1 MSNQITI
8 TLPDSST
15 ISVEKGKTVYDAI
28 GVISKGLQKAAVCAE
43 VDGKLADLSAL
54 LEKDVKLKVLTF
66 DTPQGRDVYWH
77 SASHL
82 MAQAIRRV
90 FPGAK
95 FAIGPS
101 IDTGFYYDV
110 DIEKNLVPED
120 LEKIEAEIRKISGE
134 DLEITREEISKADAI
149 KRFKDK
155 GEIYKVEMLEEM
167 DADTVSLYHQG
178 EFYDLCRGPHL
189 RRTSDIRAFKLVS
202 VAGAY
207 WRGDEKN
214 KMLQRVY
221 GVAFPSDKELKKHI
235 ELIEEAK
242 KRDHRKLGRE
252 LDLFSFSNDV
262 GAGLP
267 LWHPNGAVLRF
278 IIDKFETNEHL
289 KRGYRLFGVPH
300 IARSTLYEI
309 SGHLGFYT
317 ENMYSPIQIDGQD
330 YYLKPMNCPSQIQIF
345 NSSMKSYRDLPYR
358 AFEMGTVYRYERSG
372 VLHGLTRVRGFTQ
385 DDAHIFCREDQIVDE
400 IQEVLDFTLYMLE
413 VFGFTEKNIY
423 LSTRPEKAVG
433 TDANWEIATAALKS
447 ALEKNSIA
455 YTIDP
460 GEGVFYGPKIDVK
473 IKDAIGREWQ
483 CSTIQVD
490 FNLPERF
497 DISYVGSDGQK
508 HRPIMIHRA
517 LLGSLERFIGILIE
531 HYSGKFPVW
540 LAPVQVMLL
549 SVSEDEAAAVESL
562 KSKLMADEIR
572 AESDIRGESIG
583 YKVRDAITKK
593 IPYIAVIGKKE
604 IEEGTVSFR
613 KRGENKPQS
622 MKLDEFKGMIHEAVQ
637 KRTVF

>member
-15 ISVEKGKTVYDAI
+15 ISVEKGKTVYDAV

-43 VDGKLADLSAL
+43 VDGKLTDLSAV
-54 LEKDVKLKVLTF
+54 LEKNVKLKVLTF

-120 LEKIEAEIRKISGE
+120 LEKIEAEMRKISGE

-413 VFGFTEKNIY
+413 VFGFSEKNIY

-447 ALEKNSIA
+447 ALEKNNIA

>member
-120 LEKIEAEIRKISGE
+120 LEKIEAEMRKISGE

-413 VFGFTEKNIY
+413 VFGFSEKNIY

-447 ALEKNSIA
+447 ALEKNNIA

-483 CSTIQVD
+483 CSTIQFD